1 MASNTTKNVQLSL
14 DVPVVVKLLDSWEEV
29 ISLLIEQ
36 LVVLI
41 VPNQSMLLEDARNIN
56 IKMLLFRVKREAFSY
71 LLAKPYFLIGI
82 QIEALAFRVISQLL

>member
-36 LVVLI
+36 LVALI
-41 VPNQSMLLEDARNIN
+41 VPNQSMLLDDASNT
-56 IKMLLFRVKREAFSY
+56 LFLDWHSDRGLGFSSDIPAFMNCY
-71 LLAKPYFLIGI
+71 GFKDGN
-82 QIEALAFRVISQLL
+82 

>member
-36 LVVLI
+36 LVALI
-41 VPNQSMLLEDARNIN
+41 VPNQSMLLDDASNIN
-56 IKMLLFRVKREAFSY
+56 IKILFFLVNREAISY
-71 LLAKPYFLIGI
+71 LLAKPYLLIGI

>member
-36 LVVLI
+36 LIVLI